1 MGLLTGKYSSEG
13 SYSKTEEELT
23 SLTGSRRSKF
33 ELSDLEKYSM
43 GDGGETVPD
52 GGIAPVL
59 RVMEDIASRRTKTVA
74 QVALNYVISKGA
86 IPIPGA
92 RTAAQVRDNIG
103 ALGWRLSDKEVAMLE
118 AEADQ
123 LGFGF
128 DGAGFKKTSE
138 KFVGYGM
145 EKWRLD

>member
-1 MGLLTGKYSSEG
+1 M
-13 SYSKTEEELT
+13 
-23 SLTGSRRSKF
+23 SLSRYLKINN
-33 ELSDLEKYSM
+33 DK
-43 GDGGETVPD
+43 
-52 GGIAPVL
+52 
-59 RVMEDIASRRTKTVA
+59 
-74 QVALNYVISKGA
+74 Q
-86 IPIPGA
+86 
-92 RTAAQVRDNIG
+92 
-103 ALGWRLSDKEVAMLE
+103 RLSDKEVAMLE